1 MSQKQFSFY
10 SQYFVRNIKLKLI
23 FFKITVLYFSS
34 RIKKK
39 KKKKKISPDLEHR
52 CPSLTTNYANLRIE
66 KNNKHVDQGIQRS

>member
-10 SQYFVRNIKLKLI
+10 SQYFTKLKLI

-39 KKKKKISPDLEHR
+39 KKKKKISPDLEHH
-52 CPSLTTNYANLRIE
+52 CPSLTTNCANLRIE